1 MTDWDEMVQNIRNAM
16 DALDDAEQASKV
28 LRRAANHGNFEAFR
42 KKMAVLEEHL
52 AKLKVV
58 LNHEGAFAADE
69 LMDALSRVFTGHGAN
84 HRRTPRMEP

>member
-16 DALDDAEQASKV
+16 EALEQAERASKT
-28 LRRAANHGNFEAFR
+28 LQEAANHGNFEVFR
-42 KKMAVLEEHL
+42 SKMAVLEEHL
-52 AKLKVV
+52 RKLKTV

-84 HRRTPRMEP
+84 HRRTPRMET